1 LSVHD
6 YIKVSNIVHYTREEL
21 SKVKDHLVRL
31 AHIEG
36 FDAHAKAAQSRF
48 S

>member
-1 LSVHD
+1 LSVND
-6 YIKVSNIVHYTREEL
+6 YVKVSNIVHYTREEL
-21 SKVKDHLVRL
+21 TKAKDHIVRL

-36 FDAHAKAAQSRF
+36 FDAHAKSAQSRF